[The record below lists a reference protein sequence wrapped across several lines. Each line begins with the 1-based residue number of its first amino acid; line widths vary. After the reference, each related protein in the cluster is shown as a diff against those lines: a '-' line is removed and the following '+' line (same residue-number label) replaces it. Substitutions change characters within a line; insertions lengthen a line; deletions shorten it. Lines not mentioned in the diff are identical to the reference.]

1 MRLESALIWTFISI
15 GLKYTLKLAGNLILA
30 HLLVPDEFGKAAIVF
45 AIVSGVD
52 ALSDAGA
59 QTSVIRGERTD
70 DDWLDTAWTIQV
82 IRGVLICLIVWL
94 MSYPVATFY
103 DEPDLHWLIAFASLS
118 SLIFAFNPTSTMM
131 AVKSLQMKTVSL
143 IEVAGLAI
151 SYVIMIPVA
160 FHTQSV
166 WALLIG
172 GTAGGLITTVLNW
185 IILPKRKH
193 RLRLERSAFHEL
205 FHFGKWI
212 FLGSALGFIIFQGDR
227 LTIGKIVGLH
237 GLGIYFI
244 AVAWTESLFALVGKV
259 VQKLYLPVVSQYRI
273 RSDYQAKTAELRANV
288 LKSLMIPFA
297 FISGTAVPLIHF
309 LYPERLS
316 DAGLVLHFLV
326 IGVWFS
332 VIEFIYNDQFLS
344 DNQPNRR
351 AIAQAIS
358 IAFLAAGMYWY
369 KDDLSTLSVSL
380 IFVIAAAMRALILM
394 GIYYRSDLS
403 RAWPELFYSLVFIV
417 GAFGLHQIA
426 VELRGHVPDL
436 ALLGGVFAVL
446 AAPGAYLL
454 YRSLY
459 EVIKSSNLQP
469 SST

>member
-1 MRLESALIWTFISI
+1 VRLESALIWTFISI
-15 GLKYTLKLAGNLILA
+15 GLKYALKLAGNLILA

-59 QTSVIRGERTD
+59 QTSVIRGDRTD

-82 IRGVLICLIVWL
+82 IRGLLICVIVWL
-94 MSYPVATFY
+94 MSYPVSTFY
-103 DEPDLHWLIAFASLS
+103 DEPDLHWMIAFASLS
-118 SLIFAFNPTSTMM
+118 SLVFAFNPTSTMM
-131 AVKSLQMKTVSL
+131 AVKMLQMKTVSL

-151 SYVIMIPVA
+151 SYVVMIPLA
-160 FHTQSV
+160 FYTHSV
-166 WALLIG
+166 WALLVG
-172 GTAGGLITTVLNW
+172 GTLGGLITMVMNW
-185 IILPKRKH
+185 LILPKRKH
-193 RLRLERSAFHEL
+193 RFRLERHAFHEL

-212 FLGSALGFIIFQGDR
+212 FAGSALGFIIFQGDR
-227 LTIGKIVGLH
+227 LTIGKLVGLH

-259 VQKLYLPVVSQYRI
+259 VQKLYLPVVSQYRA
-273 RSDYQAKTAELRANV
+273 RSDYLPKTAELRANV
-288 LKSLMIPFA
+288 LKSLMIPFV

-316 DAGLVLHFLV
+316 DAGLVLHYLV

-344 DNQPNRR
+344 DNKPNRR

-358 IAFLAAGMYWY
+358 IVFLAAGMFWY
-369 KDDLSTLSVSL
+369 RDDLSTLSVSI

-394 GIYYRSDLS
+394 AMYYRRDMSQ
-403 RAWPELFYSLVFIV
+403 AWPEIFYSLLFMV
-417 GAFGLHQIA
+417 GAFGLHLIA
-426 VELRGHVPDL
+426 VGLRGQVPDL
-436 ALLGGVFAVL
+436 VLLLATFGLLAL
-446 AAPGAYLL
+446 PGAYLL

-459 EVIKSSNLQP
+459 DVVKSSNLQP